1 MRKEG
6 TETCERCGN
15 TYHWRF
21 VDPQPFG
28 KLDEVGNLHVQN
40 WTRLDNGDYHIEI
53 KCPYCPIGKPSL

>member
-40 WTRLDNGDYHIEI
+40 
-53 KCPYCPIGKPSL
+53 